1 MNIRMPEFLCFTKQI
16 LNNINMMMF
25 KVLGPRSR
33 TEKRNDEK
41 EKTTRCLLVGL
52 NFFRVGAIVMQ
63 LIPHSV

>member
-1 MNIRMPEFLCFTKQI
+1 
-16 LNNINMMMF
+16 MF
-25 KVLGPRSR
+25 KVLGPKSR

-52 NFFRVGAIVMQ
+52 NFFRVGAIVIR